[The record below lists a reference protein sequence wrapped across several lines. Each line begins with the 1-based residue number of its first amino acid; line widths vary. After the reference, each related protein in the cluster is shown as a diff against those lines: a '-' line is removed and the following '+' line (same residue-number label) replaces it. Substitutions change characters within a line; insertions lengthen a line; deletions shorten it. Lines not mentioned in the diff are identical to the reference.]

1 MAQAKVRVS
10 RETLLPLA
18 GVGAVKVVEVKAA
31 AEADAAKAVAGA
43 AKVAGG
49 FRRNWAGR
57 AQLSQTEEATAL
69 ELCISALQAR
79 LDALQGA

>member
-18 GVGAVKVVEVKAA
+18 GVGAVKVAVVKAA
-31 AEADAAKAVAGA
+31 AEADAAKAVA
-43 AKVAGG
+43 VGG
-49 FRRNWAGR
+49 FRRNWSGR

-69 ELCISALQAR
+69 ELCICALQAR